1 MKSDS
6 PKYYQVQA
14 KAWLPWFEIAA
25 EITRD
30 GSNGPVAVF
39 RTLAARAILQS
50 SKPYARK
57 YAALRALDYALPPV
71 IRPDVAR
78 QASELAA
85 AYLRRLPAKPRPKK
99 QKTTVKS
106 AQSSARHPVLHSLG
120 EGGSLWPGVPRW
132 IIDRDEMVFA
142 MHTKEKLGFQEI
154 RERLDLHS
162 KEHARTCFHKA
173 CRRRRESG
181 RLEGLEEIP
190 AYPFGGIML
199 MQRMQPDLP
208 MFTDS

>member
-1 MKSDS
+1 MKPDS

-30 GSNGPVAVF
+30 GGNGPVAVF

-50 SKPYARK
+50 NKPYARK
-57 YAALRALDYALPPV
+57 HAALRALDYALPDV

-78 QASELAA
+78 QASELAE
-85 AYLRRLPAKPRPKK
+85 AYLRRLPTKPRPKK
-99 QKTTVKS
+99 RNS
-106 AQSSARHPVLHSLG
+106 AIKPSR
-120 EGGSLWPGVPRW
+120 SLWPGVPRW

-142 MHTKEKLGFQEI
+142 LHTKEKLGFQQI

-162 KEHARTCFHKA
+162 KEHARKCFLKA

-190 AYPFGGIML
+190 ENPFGGIML
-199 MQRMQPDLP
+199 MQRMEPDSPKHRKGHLYCNG
-208 MFTDS
+208 